1 MFTRNIGLIW
11 QFQTPKTGWLCLKQ
25 ARNHKSPIKWS
36 QTMPVWGWPA
46 HKALSEP
53 LLVCHPHKAPCAII

>member
-25 ARNHKSPIKWS
+25 ARNHNSPIKWS

-53 LLVCHPHKAPCAII
+53 LLVCHPHKAPCAIT